1 MKRPERR
8 EQTRGPPDSLA
19 KFVHRTAL
27 SMYGVDL
34 SESTAEWIASTAMGF
49 ATRQRSNER
58 AEAVALLR
66 ILFGRG
72 G

>member
-1 MKRPERR
+1 MKRPEPR
-8 EQTRGPPDSLA
+8 EQTRVSSDSLA
-19 KFVHRTAL
+19 MFVHGTAL
-27 SMYGVDL
+27 SMYRVDL

-49 ATRQRSNER
+49 ATRKRRNPR